1 MFALDQDLPQ
11 LAEAISEIHEKNW
24 TSKNPFQK
32 RVETV
37 RRVST
42 ILHGSE
48 PSLAGDG
55 DRRQAARGVGGVG
68 GIGPGLEAA
77 RKTCRT
83 INPTLASCHLR
94 PRPLFKVR

>member
-48 PSLAGDG
+48 PSLAEDG

-68 GIGPGLEAA
+68 GVGPGLEAA

-83 INPTLASCHLR
+83 INPQLASCHLH